1 VTPVEFAAA
10 FYRWRPATT
19 IAEAVCEV
27 CLFVMSLL
35 TADAAE
41 PIAGPTTVVSYR
53 EDEYTFTGG

>member
-1 VTPVEFAAA
+1 MTPVEFAAA
-10 FYRWRPATT
+10 FYHWRPATT
-19 IAEAVCEV
+19 IAELFGEI

-53 EDEYTFTGG
+53 EDKYTFTGG